1 MMKALEVESSS
12 TGNTRLRGAL
22 CNRAA
27 SGPPRAQS
35 LSPRKRGSRRAV
47 PHAARLGSAIPAFAG
62 TSFAHPL
69 MSVVKPRT
77 RKNPPSPETRE
88 KLFCDDRATV
98 GAQPGDVGE
107 QTLIRGFS
115 HDRIFVRGFPCL
127 RPGVD
132 LTVGLIGCSG
142 IPLAVATLPPL
153 HNMIAAH
160 CPSAGSLSV
169 L

>member
-1 MMKALEVESSS
+1 MARRRLMIVGLAVKPVGEPDAGNPHVRFDERGRETEQLPQAQATAPFLDS
-12 TGNTRLRGAL
+12 T
-22 CNRAA
+22 
-27 SGPPRAQS
+27 
-35 LSPRKRGSRRAV
+35 
-47 PHAARLGSAIPAFAG
+47 
-62 TSFAHPL
+62 PL